1 MKRFSDTDIWTKKPW
16 FIELTPIEKCAFL
29 FITAQCDNVGVWT
42 RNTKIANTIIGEN
55 VNWLIL
61 IEKTNGNIEVL
72 KNGKWW
78 LIDFCDFQYGKLSE
92 NCKPHQSYIALL
104 KKHGLYERVCIG
116 FVNPTRKGKGKGSRK
131 GIRKGKGKEEDIE
144 LYNAIKDSFESKH
157 GQFDNYPKEG
167 EAIYGLINKCR
178 IRAPDN
184 PEDFAKQ
191 VLETFWQL
199 KQGRDNYWRGQP
211 FLPSALNAS
220 GIWPRVLEEMRE
232 TEPDTFQEKIAE
244 EVEF

>member
-1 MKRFSDTDIWTKKPW
+1 MLKRFSDTDIWIKKPW
-16 FIELTPIEKCAFL
+16 FVKLKAVEKCAFL
-29 FITAQCDNVGVWT
+29 FIASQCDNVGVWVPHFALAEFAI
-42 RNTKIANTIIGEN
+42 NEAVDWINLPGK
-55 VNWLIL
+55 V
-61 IEKTNGNIEVL
+61 NGNIEL
-72 KNGKWW
+72 LDNGKWW
-78 LIDFCDFQYGKLSE
+78 LPDFCEFQYGKLSE

-104 KKHGLYERVCIG
+104 KKHGLYERVCKG
-116 FVNPTRKGKGKGSRK
+116 FENPTRKGKGKGSRK
-131 GIRKGKGKEEDIE
+131 GIRKGKEEDIE

-167 EAIYGLINKCR
+167 EAIYGLISKCR
-178 IRAPDN
+178 IRAPDY

-199 KQGRDNYWRGQP
+199 KQGRDKYWRGQP

-232 TEPDTFQEKIAE
+232 VIPDEFQEKIAE
-244 EVEF
+244 EIPF